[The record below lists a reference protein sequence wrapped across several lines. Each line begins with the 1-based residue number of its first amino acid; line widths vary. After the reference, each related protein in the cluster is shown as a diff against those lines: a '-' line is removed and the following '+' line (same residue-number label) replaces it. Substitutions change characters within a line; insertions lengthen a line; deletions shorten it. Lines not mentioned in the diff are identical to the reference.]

1 MEFMPKTTSAS
12 HRVATFGVRGL
23 LAGACLLIGGIRT
36 ASAQASSSKEYQ
48 VKAACLLN
56 FVQFIEWPAA
66 AFPESSTPITIGVLG
81 EDSFGEILERTFQDE
96 SIQGR
101 ALVVKRSRQIDDLK
115 RCHLLFISKSEKQR
129 VGEILANLRATSVV
143 TVGEMDEF
151 AQRGGIINFY
161 IDSSK
166 IRFEVNPDAA
176 QPSGI
181 KIGAQLLKRARIV
194 GSDPR
199 KGS

>member
-1 MEFMPKTTSAS
+1 MPKTTSSS
-12 HRVATFGVRGL
+12 HRVATFGIRWL
-23 LAGACLLIGGIRT
+23 LAGACLLIGGLRS
-36 ASAQASSSKEYQ
+36 ASAQSSKEYQ

-66 AFPESSTPITIGVLG
+66 AFPEASTPITIGVLG
-81 EDSFGEILERTFQDE
+81 DDPFGEILERTFQDE
-96 SIQGR
+96 TIQGR
-101 ALVVKRSRQIDDLK
+101 VLVVKRSRQIDDLK

-129 VGEILANLRATSVV
+129 VGEILADLRATNVV
-143 TVGEMDEF
+143 SVGEMDEF

-161 IDSSK
+161 IDSGK
-166 IRFEVNPDAA
+166 IRFEVNTDAA
-176 QPSGI
+176 RPAGI